1 MQKNNIKKWGTD
13 ETTFTFILARRSWL
27 QIREIVIAYEEVSG
41 GTSLEK
47 AIESEC
53 RKELRMGYKAIAR
66 LAANPGYYYARVIQK
81 AMKGV
86 GTDEETVIRHI
97 VNTSEV
103 RTVLYWRTRI
113 HGPKLV
119 GDQPLVPKPIG
130 LVLVLGPDQDR
141 EKFPNLRLDRTNLDR
156 SVPRPFSPLIPAGES
171 NLILRFVWEMSTMNS
186 IN

>member
-1 MQKNNIKKWGTD
+1 MICVRNNIKKWGTD

-103 RTVLYWRTRI
+103 RTVLYWR
-113 HGPKLV
+113 K
-119 GDQPLVPKPIG
+119 
-130 LVLVLGPDQDR
+130 
-141 EKFPNLRLDRTNLDR
+141 
-156 SVPRPFSPLIPAGES
+156 
-171 NLILRFVWEMSTMNS
+171 
-186 IN
+186 

>member
-1 MQKNNIKKWGTD
+1 
-13 ETTFTFILARRSWL
+13 
-27 QIREIVIAYEEVSG
+27 
-41 GTSLEK
+41 
-47 AIESEC
+47 
-53 RKELRMGYKAIAR
+53 MGYKAIAR

-103 RTVLYWRTRI
+103 RTVLYTA
-113 HGPKLV
+113 
-119 GDQPLVPKPIG
+119 
-130 LVLVLGPDQDR
+130 
-141 EKFPNLRLDRTNLDR
+141 EN
-156 SVPRPFSPLIPAGES
+156 